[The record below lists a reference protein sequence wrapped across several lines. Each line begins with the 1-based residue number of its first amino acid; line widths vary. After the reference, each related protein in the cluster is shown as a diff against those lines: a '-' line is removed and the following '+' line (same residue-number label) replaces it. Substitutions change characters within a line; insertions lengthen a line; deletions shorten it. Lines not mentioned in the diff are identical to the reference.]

1 MEPGMAPDSN
11 HSGTGTDSQDPWDS
25 YGIVRKGNTVAILG
39 LGDMLPQACR
49 VADSLRERAGINATV
64 MDPHQYSHP
73 DLTTLQA
80 LDRNHRLVVT
90 MEDGQ
95 LLGGWGQG
103 IAASCE
109 SNNIQVL
116 TFGADKEINDRV
128 PLTTLNQRYRL
139 NTEDMTDSI
148 ISAIQGR
155 D

>member
-1 MEPGMAPDSN
+1 M
-11 HSGTGTDSQDPWDS
+11 
-25 YGIVRKGNTVAILG
+25 RKGITVAILG

-49 VADSLRERAGINATV
+49 VADSLWERAGINATV

-73 DLTTLQA
+73 DLITLQA

-103 IAASCE
+103 IAASLE

-116 TFGADKEINDRV
+116 TFGADKEISDRV
-128 PLTTLNQRYRL
+128 PLTTLNQRYGL

-148 ISAIQGR
+148 ISALQGR